1 MSTLVLNKIT
11 VVHTYY
17 YDCCCCTVV
26 ARATSQPAPERQD
39 PGRRD
44 ERNMR
49 KLCSPRKI
57 DRVHKLYWENI
68 FLKVS
73 FLDKYY
79 NSGAEWHWT
88 EDEENGRQVRDIA
101 LSLIGGIGGGSSMQ
115 LVCKLN

>member
-1 MSTLVLNKIT
+1 MT
-11 VVHTYY
+11 VV
-17 YDCCCCTVV
+17 VLWW
-26 ARATSQPAPERQD
+26 PAPERQD

-73 FLDKYY
+73 FLDI
-79 NSGAEWHWT
+79 NSGEEWWWT
-88 EDEENGRQVRDIA
+88 EEEENSGQLRDIA

>member
-1 MSTLVLNKIT
+1 MT
-11 VVHTYY
+11 VV
-17 YDCCCCTVV
+17 VLWW
-26 ARATSQPAPERQD
+26 PAPERQD

-73 FLDKYY
+73 FLDI
-79 NSGAEWHWT
+79 NSLAK
-88 EDEENGRQVRDIA
+88 
-101 LSLIGGIGGGSSMQ
+101 SGGGQGRRKLGTGKRHCVVIDWRYRRWIKYAIGMQ
-115 LVCKLN
+115 IKLNAQEGGGEWEKE